1 MAIVYKHIRVDKNEV
16 FYIGIGK
23 TEKRAFE
30 KKSRNFYWR
39 NIAKFGYNVEILY
52 NDLSWEKACEK
63 EIELIKI
70 YGRNDLNKGT
80 LCNMTDGGDGVL
92 GLTHLKESKEKI
104 GAANKG
110 NQYLLNF
117 KHSEESKRKMRV
129 ARKDKPLSEI
139 TKERMSI
146 SRTGLNFSEE
156 RKLNISLG
164 KMKNN
169 PACGENLPFSK
180 LIENEIIQI
189 RELKGQLTTR
199 KIGEIFNISHQNVS
213 SIQNNQTWKHVKTL
227 AVV

>member
-30 KKSRNFYWR
+30 KRSRNFYWR
-39 NIAKFGYNVEILY
+39 NIAKFGYKVEILF
-52 NDLSWEKACEK
+52 NDLSWEQACEK
-63 EIELIKI
+63 EKEFIQI
-70 YGRNDLNKGT
+70 YGRKDLNKGT
-80 LCNMTDGGDGVL
+80 LCNMTDGGDGIL
-92 GLTHLKESKEKI
+92 GLIVSEETKEKI

-117 KHSEESKRKMRV
+117 KHTEESKQKIGA
-129 ARKDKPLSEI
+129 ARKDKSLSEI
-139 TKERMSI
+139 TKERMGI

-189 RELKGQLTTR
+189 RELKGRLTTR
-199 KIGEIFNISHQNVS
+199 KIGEMFNISHQNVS
-213 SIQNNQTWKHVKTL
+213 SIQNNQTWKHIKTL
-227 AVV
+227 AVI